1 MKVFISADI
10 EGCAAITTWDE
21 VHKGRAGYQEF
32 REQMTAEVVAA
43 CEGARAAG
51 ATDILIKD
59 AHESG
64 CNLIV
69 SRLPEYARVVR
80 AWSGHPYVM
89 MFGLDSSFDAV
100 LFIGYH
106 NAAGSDTNP
115 LAHTMNDRIARL
127 SINGELAS
135 EFTVNAYT
143 ASLNGV
149 RPVFLSG
156 DRGICGAAERLVP
169 GMKTVAVSE
178 GFGRATLS
186 VAPAKALRMIHE
198 GVAEAL
204 SGDLSHCSLRLPD
217 RFEVVLTFNNA
228 SDAYRS
234 SFYPGV
240 EHSEPCTLRF
250 ISNDYF
256 EVLRAIRF
264 ITV

>member
-1 MKVFISADI
+1 MRVFISADI
-10 EGCAAITTWDE
+10 EGCAAITSWDE

-32 REQMTAEVVAA
+32 REQMTSEVVAA

-69 SRLPEYARVVR
+69 SRLPEYARIVR

-89 MFGLDSSFDAV
+89 MFGLDSSFDAA

-106 NAAGSDTNP
+106 DAAGSDSNP

-127 SINGELAS
+127 TINGELAS

-143 ASLNGV
+143 AALNGV
-149 RPVFLSG
+149 PPVFLSG
-156 DRGICGAAERLVP
+156 DRGICGAAKRLVP
-169 GMKTVAVSE
+169 GMTTVAVSE

-186 VAPAKALRMIHE
+186 VSPAKALRMIRE
-198 GVAEAL
+198 GVEESL
-204 SGDLSHCSLRLPD
+204 SGDLSRCSLKLPD

-250 ISNDYF
+250 VSNDYF
-256 EVLRAIRF
+256 EVLRTIRF

>member
-1 MKVFISADI
+1 MRVFISADI
-10 EGCAAITTWDE
+10 EGCAAIATWDE

-69 SRLPEYARVVR
+69 SRLPEYARIVR
-80 AWSGHPYVM
+80 GWSGHPYVM
-89 MFGLDSSFDAV
+89 MFGIDSSFDAA

-106 NAAGSDTNP
+106 DAAGADTNP

-127 SINGELAS
+127 SVNGELAS

-143 ASLNGV
+143 ASLNRV
-149 RPVFLSG
+149 APVFLSG

-169 GMKTVAVSE
+169 GIRTAAVSE

-186 VAPAKALRMIHE
+186 VAPAKAVRMIRE
-198 GVAEAL
+198 GVEEAL
-204 SGDLSHCSLRLPD
+204 TGDVARCSLGLPE
-217 RFEVVLTFNNA
+217 RFDVVLTFNNA

-250 ISNDYF
+250 VSNDYF

>member
-10 EGCAAITTWDE
+10 EGCAAITSWDE

-32 REQMTAEVVAA
+32 REQMTSEVIAA

-51 ATDILIKD
+51 ANDILIKD

-69 SRLPEYARVVR
+69 SRLPEYARIIR

-89 MFGLDSSFDAV
+89 MFGLDSSFDAA

-106 NAAGSDTNP
+106 DAAGSDTNP

-127 SINGELAS
+127 SINGALAS

-143 ASLNGV
+143 AALNGV
-149 RPVFLSG
+149 PPVFLSG
-156 DRGICGAAERLVP
+156 DRGICAAAEQLVP
-169 GMKTVAVSE
+169 DMKTIAVSE
-178 GFGRATLS
+178 GFGRATIS
-186 VAPAKALRMIHE
+186 VAPARAVRMIRE
-198 GVAEAL
+198 GVEEAL
-204 SGDLSHCSLRLPD
+204 TRDRTRCALTLPE
-217 RFEVVLTFNNA
+217 RFEVVIEFNNA

-240 EHSEPCTLRF
+240 EHPAACTLRF
-250 ISNDYF
+250 VSKDYF

-264 ITV
+264 LTV

>member
-10 EGCAAITTWDE
+10 EGCAGITTWDE
-21 VHKGRAGYQEF
+21 VHKGRSGYQEF

-69 SRLPEYARVVR
+69 SRLPEYARIVR

-89 MFGLDSSFDAV
+89 MFGLDASFDAA

-106 NAAGSDTNP
+106 DAAGSDTNP

-127 SINGELAS
+127 TINGVLAS

-149 RPVFLSG
+149 PPVFLSG
-156 DRGICGAAERLVP
+156 DRGICEAAKRLVP

-186 VAPAKALRMIHE
+186 VAPAKALHMIRE
-198 GVAEAL
+198 GVEETL
-204 SGDLSHCSLRLPD
+204 SGDLSKCSLALPD
-217 RFEVVLTFNNA
+217 RFEVALTFNNA

-240 EHSEPCTLRF
+240 EHAEPCTLRF
-250 ISNDYF
+250 VSNDYF
-256 EVLRAIRF
+256 EVLRTIRF

>member
-10 EGCAAITTWDE
+10 EGSAAITTWDE

-64 CNLIV
+64 CNVIV
-69 SRLPEYARVVR
+69 SRLPDYARIVR

-89 MFGLDSSFDAV
+89 MFGLDSSYDAA

-106 NAAGSDTNP
+106 DAAGSDTNP
-115 LAHTMNDRIARL
+115 LAHTMNERIARL

-143 ASLNGV
+143 AALNGV
-149 RPVFLSG
+149 PPVFLSG
-156 DRGICGAAERLVP
+156 DRGICAAAKRLVP
-169 GMKTVAVSE
+169 GMKTIALSE
-178 GFGRATLS
+178 GFGRATMS
-186 VAPAKALRMIHE
+186 VAPSKAVRMIRE
-198 GVAEAL
+198 GVEEAL
-204 SGDLSHCSLRLPD
+204 TEGRSQCALTLPD
-217 RFEVVLTFNNA
+217 RFEVELEFNNA

-240 EHSEPCTLRF
+240 EHPKPCMLRF
-250 ISNDYF
+250 VSNDYF

>member
-1 MKVFISADI
+1 MKIFISADI
-10 EGCAAITTWDE
+10 EGCAAIASWDE

-32 REQMTAEVVAA
+32 REQMTAEVIAA
-43 CEGARAAG
+43 CEGARKAG

-69 SRLPEYARVVR
+69 SRLPEYARIVR

-89 MFGLDSSFDAV
+89 MFGLDPSFDAA

-127 SINGELAS
+127 TINDELAS

-143 ASLNGV
+143 AALNGV
-149 RPVFLSG
+149 PPVFLSG
-156 DRGICGAAERLVP
+156 DQGICDAAGRLVH
-169 GMKTVAVSE
+169 GIKTVAVSE
-178 GFGRATLS
+178 GFGRATMS
-186 VAPAKALRMIHE
+186 IAPAKAVHMIRE
-198 GVAEAL
+198 GVEEAL
-204 SGDLSHCSLRLPD
+204 AGDLSKCALELPQ
-217 RFEVVLTFNNA
+217 RFEVVLEFNNA

-240 EHSEPCTLRF
+240 EHPKACTLRF
-250 ISNDYF
+250 VSSDYW
-256 EVLRAIRF
+256 EVLRTIRF
-264 ITV
+264 ITL

>member
-10 EGCAAITTWDE
+10 EGCAGITSWDE
-21 VHKGRAGYQEF
+21 VHKGHAGYGEF
-32 REQMTAEVVAA
+32 REQMTSEVVAA

-69 SRLPEYARVVR
+69 SRLPDYARVIR

-89 MFGLDSSFDAV
+89 MFGLDSSFDAA

-106 NAAGSDTNP
+106 DAAGTDGNP

-127 SINGELAS
+127 SINDELAS

-143 ASLNGV
+143 AALNGV
-149 RPVFLSG
+149 PPVFLSG
-156 DRGICGAAERLVP
+156 DRGICAAAERLVP
-169 GMKTVAVSE
+169 RMKTVAVSE
-178 GFGRATLS
+178 GFGRAS
-186 VAPAKALRMIHE
+186 MAVAPTRAVRLIRE
-198 GVAEAL
+198 GVEEAL
-204 SGDLSHCSLRLPD
+204 SRDFSGCALPLPD
-217 RFEVVLTFNNA
+217 RFEVTVEFNNA

-240 EHSEPCTLRF
+240 EHPRACTLRF
-250 ISNDYF
+250 VSNDYF
-256 EVLRAIRF
+256 EILRAIRF
-264 ITV
+264 LTV

>member
-10 EGCAAITTWDE
+10 EGCAAIATWDE
-21 VHKGRAGYQEF
+21 VHKGGTGYQEF
-32 REQMTAEVVAA
+32 REQMTAEVIAA

-69 SRLPEYARVVR
+69 SRLPEYARIVR

-89 MFGLDSSFDAV
+89 MFGLDSSYDAA

-106 NAAGSDTNP
+106 DAAGSDTNP
-115 LAHTMNDRIARL
+115 LAHTMNERIARL

-143 ASLNGV
+143 AALNGV
-149 RPVFLSG
+149 PPVFLSG
-156 DRGICGAAERLVP
+156 DRGICAAAKRLVP
-169 GMKTVAVSE
+169 GMKTIALSE
-178 GFGRATLS
+178 GFGRATMS
-186 VAPAKALRMIHE
+186 VAPAKAVRMIRE
-198 GVAEAL
+198 GVEEAL
-204 SGDLSHCSLRLPD
+204 TEGRSQCALTLPD
-217 RFEVVLTFNNA
+217 RFEVELEFNNA

-240 EHSEPCTLRF
+240 EHPKPCMLRF
-250 ISNDYF
+250 VSNDYF

>member
-1 MKVFISADI
+1 MRVFISADI
-10 EGCAAITTWDE
+10 EGCAAIATWDE
-21 VHKGRAGYQEF
+21 VHKGGAGYQEF

-59 AHESG
+59 AHETG
-64 CNLIV
+64 CNLIA
-69 SRLPEYARVVR
+69 SCLPDYARIIR

-89 MFGLDSSFDAV
+89 MFGLDPSFDAAV
-100 LFIGYH
+100 FVGYH
-106 NAAGSDTNP
+106 DAAGSESSP

-143 ASLNGV
+143 AALNGV
-149 RPVFLSG
+149 PPVFLSG
-156 DRGICGAAERLVP
+156 DRGICAAAQRMVP

-178 GFGRATLS
+178 GAGRATVS
-186 VAPAKALRMIHE
+186 IAPRMAVRMIRD
-198 GVAEAL
+198 GVEEAL
-204 SGDLSHCSLRLPD
+204 AQDLSRSTIALPE
-217 RFEVVLTFNNA
+217 RFEVELEFNNA

-240 EHSEPCTLRF
+240 EHSKPCTLRF
-250 ISNDYF
+250 VSDDYF

-264 ITV
+264 ITL